1 MRLIMGFIG
10 LALLMLA
17 TFFMWGESW
26 EQQWTL
32 GRGIAWL
39 EGWGSWAWLAGIAL
53 LLADLVLPVPGTV
66 VMSALGFIY
75 GPWIGGLIAASG
87 SFMAGMTG
95 YAACRCMGERAAL
108 WLLGA
113 KDFGRGQ
120 ELFQRFGGLAVA
132 TSRALPIFPE
142 IIACMAGLVR
152 MPLKVFMLAL
162 GIGCLPMGMAFAW
175 IGHEGRQDPGFA
187 LVLSLVIPGVLWLG
201 AWLWLRKKQ
210 RGSGKN

>member
-1 MRLIMGFIG
+1 MGFIG
-10 LALLMLA
+10 LASLMLA
-17 TFFMWGESW
+17 TFFIWGESW

-32 GRGIAWL
+32 GGGIAWL
-39 EGWGSWAWLAGIAL
+39 ERWGSWAWLAGIAL

-95 YAACRCMGERAAL
+95 YTACRCMGERAAL

-113 KDFGRGQ
+113 KDFGRGR

-175 IGHEGRQDPGFA
+175 IGHEGRQDPRLA
-187 LVLSLVIPGVLWLG
+187 LILSLVIPGILWLG

-210 RGSGKN
+210 RITGRN